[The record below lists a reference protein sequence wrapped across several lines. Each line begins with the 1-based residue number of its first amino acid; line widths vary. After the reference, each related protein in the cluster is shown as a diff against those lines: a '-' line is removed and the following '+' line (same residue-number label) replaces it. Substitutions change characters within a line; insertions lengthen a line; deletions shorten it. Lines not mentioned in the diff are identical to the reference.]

1 MHFLQFLQ
9 CKARNHQIQNL
20 RYALKR
26 QIFLTFLIISM
37 LRDVMTIPNALAFAR
52 NYQIP
57 NTKLSPPLTVPYYA
71 NVTSYTEKP
80 FSLIFAPETDF
91 IFRFT
96 SKITL
101 VVVYI
106 SPGLQRFAQT
116 RESSLLLDRV
126 GAKWSLSSSRVENK
140 TSSTKKIKILTKSI
154 SRELMSTRFAKI
166 AIIIQQKMKLQAFI
180 HVIYIR
186 RRLRAGGYLGKIY
199 RCVFLNIA
207 DRSWV

>member
-1 MHFLQFLQ
+1 MHSNFHLQLLGPIIWWLWWTMSENHRKFGFFHGLPLS
-9 CKARNHQIQNL
+9 RN
-20 RYALKR
+20 RPASYWR
-26 QIFLTFLIISM
+26 
-37 LRDVMTIPNALAFAR
+37 
-52 NYQIP
+52 
-57 NTKLSPPLTVPYYA
+57 TVPYYA

-140 TSSTKKIKILTKSI
+140 TSSTKIIKILTKSI

-166 AIIIQQKMKLQAFI
+166 AIII
-180 HVIYIR
+180 
-186 RRLRAGGYLGKIY
+186 
-199 RCVFLNIA
+199 
-207 DRSWV
+207 